1 MDGKQHLA
9 LGDLAGS
16 SGMKTLA
23 DAIGSTTTKKKTKK
37 EKGEKDKDEKNKD
50 GKKAKCFIFCFS
62 GGAGYPSDC
71 LTISSSFRWC
81 RIPLSA
87 KLKLWSTKC

>member
-62 GGAGYPSDC
+62 VKTFEPPN
-71 LTISSSFRWC
+71 I
-81 RIPLSA
+81 
-87 KLKLWSTKC
+87 